1 MTTPFAVER
10 PLLIGAIAKP
20 RAEELGLDQQRLHAI
35 GLDHVRRLAGRIWND
50 YNVHDPGVT
59 ILELATYALTDLTS
73 RARWPIE
80 DLLAAG
86 PGKPPA
92 PAPLFS
98 ARQILP
104 GRALTLLDYR
114 KLLIDLPGVKNAWLR
129 PVELTCF
136 LDPANRILHRTDPGV
151 PGVRRIQVRGVYQPL
166 LELMDDL
173 TAPKIAQTL
182 QAAGRRLHANRNL
195 CEDFLPPA
203 RLEREEFRLCG
214 EVELAPDADPA
225 RVKAEILFR
234 VQRYLAPPVWNY
246 TLSEMLERV
255 GPDARRYTAPDIFD
269 VVELQSGFY
278 DDAELERADLR
289 EEIRLS
295 DVIGIVMDIPG
306 VRAVRDLLIAPLTQK
321 GPLEV
326 KWVVPVPAGRQ
337 PSLND
342 AQSRVVFYKGFLPI
356 VPVDLA
362 VEEIRAEL
370 REAERSWLESIHTD
384 DIPLPPGRYRSPAA
398 YTSFQ
403 NHFPA
408 VYGIGETALGLTSL
422 PIEQQERRRAQ
433 VRQLQAYLL
442 FLDQL
447 MANYC
452 AQLARVRDLFSADS
466 EEPRTYFAQL
476 VEIPIDPGFEI
487 YEETDATKAEAAMAS
502 LLETRSAAAKRRNQ
516 FLDHL
521 IARFAERFHDYAAI
535 MYSLFGAGREQ
546 LIRPKCDF
554 LQAYPELSAE
564 RGLAYDYTRTDPAAL
579 WDSDNVTGLERR
591 VGRLL
596 DLRDVTRRNLSDLRE
611 DAFAGV
617 EPDGAEFRF
626 RVVHRDDPADVLLE
640 SRVKY
645 ATAALA
651 RAGMREALR
660 RAQWRESYEA
670 RVGADGRPFFN
681 LLDESGGVLA
691 TRFFSSTGARD
702 AEIVRLVHYFA
713 HWYGEEGMF
722 VVENILLRPEAA
734 DDPWLPVCAE
744 PDCTDCPGNDP
755 YSYRI
760 HIILPAYAGRFATM
774 EFRRFAEALVRDE
787 VPAHILPKICWIS
800 REDMRLLERA
810 YRDWIALRAGATD
823 ADRTTALT
831 KFIDTLYRVKNVY
844 PPGHLRACERGEDPR
859 RFILGRSALGTAEAT
874 DE

>member
-1 MTTPFAVER
+1 MTTPFTVDR
-10 PLLIGAIAKP
+10 PLPAGAISKA
-20 RAEELGLDQQRLHAI
+20 RAEELGLDQQQLHAI
-35 GLDHVRRLAGRIWND
+35 GLDHVRRLASRIWND
-50 YNVHDPGVT
+50 YNIHDPGVT
-59 ILELATYALTDLTS
+59 VLELATYTLTDLTS
-73 RARWPIE
+73 RARWPVE

-86 PGKPPA
+86 PGTPPVT
-92 PAPLFS
+92 APLFS

-114 KLLIDLPGVKNAWLR
+114 KLLIDLPGVKNAWLK
-129 PVELTCF
+129 PVELGYF
-136 LDPANRILHRTDPGV
+136 LDPATGTLHQTNPQV
-151 PGVRRIQVRGVYQPL
+151 PGIRRIEVRGVYQPL

-173 TAPKIAQTL
+173 TGPKIAQTL
-182 QAAGRRLHANRNL
+182 EAADRRLHANRNL

-203 RLEREEFRLCG
+203 RLEREAFRLCG
-214 EVELAPDADPA
+214 EVELAPEADPA

-255 GPDARRYTAPDIFD
+255 GPDGSRYSAPDIFD
-269 VVELQSGFY
+269 GPDLQSGFY

-289 EEIRLS
+289 QEIRLS
-295 DVIGIVMDIPG
+295 DIIGIVMDIPG
-306 VRAVRDLLIAPLTQK
+306 VRAVRDMLIAPVTQQ
-321 GPLEV
+321 GALEV
-326 KWVVPVPAGRQ
+326 KWVIPVAAGRQ

-342 AQSRVVFYKGFLPI
+342 AESRVVFYKGFLPI
-356 VPVDLA
+356 VPVDVA

-370 REAERSWLESIHTD
+370 RGAERSWLESIHTD
-384 DIPLPPGRYRSPAA
+384 DVPVPAGRYRTPAV

-408 VYGIGETALGLTSL
+408 IYGVGETALGLENL
-422 PIEQQERRRAQ
+422 PVPQQERRRAQ
-433 VRQLQAYLL
+433 VRQLKAYLL

-452 AQLARVRDLFSADS
+452 SQLARVRDLFSADP
-466 EEPRTYFAQL
+466 EERRTYFAQV
-476 VEIPIDPGFEI
+476 VEIPVETNFDI
-487 YEETDATKAEAAMAS
+487 YKETDPVKAKEAMEA
-502 LLETRSAAAKRRNQ
+502 LLETRGAAAARRNQ

-546 LIRPKCDF
+546 VIRPKCDF
-554 LQAYPELSAE
+554 LQAYPELSAG
-564 RGLAYDYTRTDPAAL
+564 RGLAYDYTRADAAGL
-579 WDSDNVTGLERR
+579 WDSDNITGLERR

-596 DLRDVTRRNLSDLRE
+596 DLRDVTRRDLSDLKE

-617 EPDGAEFRF
+617 EPVGAEFRF

-640 SRVKY
+640 SRANY

-651 RAGMREALR
+651 RQAMREALR
-660 RAQWRESYEA
+660 RGQWRESYA
-670 RVGADGRPFFN
+670 AKVGADGRPFFN
-681 LLDESGGVLA
+681 LMDGSGGVLA

-702 AEIVRLVHYFA
+702 AEIVRLLQYFA
-713 HWYGEEGMF
+713 HWYAEEGMF
-722 VVENILLRPEAA
+722 VVENILLRPEAV
-734 DDPWLPVCAE
+734 DEPVLPVCPD
-744 PDCTDCPGNDP
+744 PDCSDCPGSDP

-760 HIILPAYAGRFATM
+760 HAILPAYAGRFATM
-774 EFRRFAEALVRDE
+774 EFRRFAEALIRDE

-800 REDMRLLERA
+800 REDMRQLERL
-810 YRDWIALRAGATD
+810 YRDWIALRAGASE
-823 ADRTTALT
+823 ADRSTKLG
-831 KFIDTLYRVKNVY
+831 KFIDALYRVKNVY
-844 PPGHLRACERGEDPR
+844 PDGQLRACERGEDSR
-859 RFILGRSALGTAEAT
+859 RFILGRSALGTASAP